1 LKEEAL
7 RGGIDE
13 GTSEEIRSA
22 FQDFDAYSGRYT
34 VDMSDGT
41 VVHHVDMA
49 RSPVWIALDLVRHFK
64 IEGQILKIYTDEFF
78 LDSQGEDI
86 VVFVE
91 WERL

>member
-1 LKEEAL
+1 
-7 RGGIDE
+7 
-13 GTSEEIRSA
+13 
-22 FQDFDAYSGRYT
+22 
-34 VDMSDGT
+34 MSDGT